1 MIAWLRLC
9 VFFFVL
15 AVSLPSTRAAAAAPL
30 AAEPAA
36 PLRICADPDNLPFS
50 SRSDATPGFYIE
62 LGRAVADRLGRPFEP
77 VWAPTNFA
85 RHEIRT
91 TLLAGQ
97 CDGFIGLPDVPDFM
111 GTKLIFSAPLLEL
124 GYALVMPRDM
134 VVTRL
139 DDLRGRRVAVQY
151 GSPPQSLLA
160 ERADINAVTA
170 LSPETAMQALAQG
183 KADTAFIWGPS
194 AGWINKT
201 DLHDAYKI
209 VRVAGEQMQWRSAI
223 GFPHDS
229 VALRDA
235 VNQALPLLASAIDA
249 LVAKYGLIS
258 DTTMTLADNA
268 GAPADPAG
276 NAGQIAAGHQLFN
289 DNCSHCHGPDA
300 IQGVRR
306 INLRLLH
313 HRYGDRM
320 DEVFL
325 TTVTHGRLPQGMP
338 NWSGILNDAQFH
350 DILAFLHSVQEP

>member
-9 VFFFVL
+9 ACIAAL
-15 AVSLPSTRAAAAAPL
+15 AVSLPSVRAAA
-30 AAEPAA
+30 EPPA

-62 LGRAVADRLGRPFEP
+62 LAREIAGKLGRPFAP

-85 RHEIRT
+85 RHEVRT

-111 GTKLIFSAPLLEL
+111 GTKLIFSAPLLDL
-124 GYALVMPRDM
+124 FYALVMPRDM

-151 GSPPQSLLA
+151 GSPPQNLLA
-160 ERADINAVTA
+160 ERPDINAVTA
-170 LSPETAMQALAQG
+170 LSPEAAMQDLAQG
-183 KADTAFIWGPS
+183 KADVAFIWGPS

-201 DLHDAYKI
+201 ESHDSYKV
-209 VRVAGEQMQWRSAI
+209 VRVAGEQMQWRAAI

-235 VNQALPLLASAIDA
+235 VNQALSLLAGTIDT

-258 DTTMTLADNA
+258 DATITLADNA
-268 GAPADPAG
+268 DAPAAPAEA
-276 NAGQIAAGHQLFN
+276 AGKSEEIAAGHQIFN

-313 HRYGDRM
+313 HRYGDQM
-320 DEVFL
+320 DQLFM
-325 TTVTHGRLPQGMP
+325 TTVTQGRLPQGMP
-338 NWSGILNDAQFH
+338 NWSGILSDEQFH